1 MESQLTQLNRPSN
14 PVSQLPCAQPQ
25 GSASHERVALGL
37 GYPHPFNSQHP
48 LGDHNISIRDI
59 SGRHSLSTNPNPLLG
74 GTFGNQWN
82 STRWGSQD
90 AEEGR
95 SSPRLLGASGPGGSS
110 SQTSLSDI
118 PPAGQLSPRCC
129 DSRSQPSPPYF
140 HVPFNPWVPSLHQE
154 ASTSVEFSPQGDQ
167 PSKCTALRP
176 FFTSEDN
183 QNKSEISQHNPPAED
198 KKSGNLL
205 DFRQPW
211 DVEKVVANASDGHI
225 PAGSSVARKSL
236 EERKTKR
243 WRRKVTDVGLI
254 QPAVGQNQTES
265 IIGCTVR
272 KLQRRREQNI
282 VHQRAFRQR
291 RELMLKQ
298 KDLAIS
304 NLKERLVRSQVAVEE
319 QSEMIRILEAR
330 LGLVKTFRLSTAT

>member
-154 ASTSVEFSPQGDQ
+154 ASSSVEFSPQGDQ
-167 PSKCTALRP
+167 SSKCTALRP

-243 WRRKVTDVGLI
+243 WRRKVTD
-254 QPAVGQNQTES
+254 
-265 IIGCTVR
+265 
-272 KLQRRREQNI
+272 RRREQNI